1 MSDVP
6 EGLPPGGPPPEPP
19 PAQSP
24 TSLPEPPPPGAPSD
38 GGGRHGHF
46 FRRLDLK
53 AAIAILIGLVSITGA
68 FTTWRAVLLAEQA
81 TDNDRLAVRQSA
93 LQERQESNTQIQLQS
108 EIAQFGTYKASL
120 HEAATLES
128 QAGGLEG
135 PAAGEL
141 LDRAALLRSQARD
154 LEGLRIDT
162 RFVSF
167 DAAGLP
173 DTFDVDGRR
182 AELLRASDEV
192 AKVNPQATIA
202 EADDLRSRSQR
213 LIGWIV
219 VLVFAAAVLTV
230 AQIAPN
236 DRPRPLLASAGTLVW
251 LVATA
256 AAFGGS

>member
-1 MSDVP
+1 M
-6 EGLPPGGPPPEPP
+6 PPPD
-19 PAQSP
+19 
-24 TSLPEPPPPGAPSD
+24 APVD
-38 GGGRHGHF
+38 TGGGRGDF
-46 FRRLDLK
+46 FRGLDLK
-53 AAIAILIGLVSITGA
+53 AVIAVLIGLVSVTGA

-108 EIAQFGTYKASL
+108 EIELFGTYTGNL

-128 QAGGLEG
+128 QAAGLEG

-162 RFVSF
+162 RFVTF
-167 DAAGLP
+167 DDAGLP
-173 DTFDVDGRR
+173 ATFDVEGRR
-182 AELLRASDEV
+182 AELLRANDDV
-192 AKVNPQATIA
+192 AKVNPRATIA
-202 EADDLRSRSQR
+202 EADDSRSRSQR

-230 AQIAPN
+230 AQIVPN
-236 DRPRPLLASAGTLVW
+236 DRLRPMLAGAGTLVW
-251 LVATA
+251 LVATVV
-256 AAFGGS
+256 AFGGN